1 MSPGIC
7 PNQPSPMP
15 LQMNAPRRAIPTPA
29 ITRSFPISSI
39 EFTLIIQGQLAN
51 LVLSRSHLREVVHS
65 LIWLDFLALRI
76 KKRRMNSGV
85 IEEIRAKANQ
95 ISRLVTEL
103 HPLAGNLG
111 EPNAQAET
119 LRALF
124 ELTKQ
129 VEVVKKQLLRI
140 EKNDSSKLV

>member
-1 MSPGIC
+1 MNPG
-7 PNQPSPMP
+7 
-15 LQMNAPRRAIPTPA
+15 L
-29 ITRSFPISSI
+29 I
-39 EFTLIIQGQLAN
+39 E
-51 LVLSRSHLREVVHS
+51 
-65 LIWLDFLALRI
+65 D
-76 KKRRMNSGV
+76 
-85 IEEIRAKANQ
+85 IRGKANQ

-103 HPLAGNLG
+103 HPLTGQLG
-111 EPNAQAET
+111 EPTAQGEI